1 MTMNTQLTLDQLRSM
16 NLYGMANAYEA
27 AMTLP
32 VHEQP
37 AADMLLGKLVDAE
50 QLFEKNRAQN
60 DTCCKAKSGIQP
72 SSNRCTA
79 TPPET

>member
-27 AMTLP
+27 ATLLP

-37 AADMLLGKLVDAE
+37 VADTLLGQLVDAE
-50 QLFEKNRAQN
+50 QRLNLLYFRGQGKKPYLQTKGDMRH
-60 DTCCKAKSGIQP
+60 DTD
-72 SSNRCTA
+72 R
-79 TPPET
+79 